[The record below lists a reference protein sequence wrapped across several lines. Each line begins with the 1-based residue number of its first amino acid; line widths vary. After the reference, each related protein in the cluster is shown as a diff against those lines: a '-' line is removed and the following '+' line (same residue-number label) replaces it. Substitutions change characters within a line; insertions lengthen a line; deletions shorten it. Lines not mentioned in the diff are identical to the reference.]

1 MDTPSV
7 IDTNTGSKRARYT
20 FGSFENI
27 QKVIVH
33 DIRGLIIRIVYV
45 LGGGQYDITPGAY
58 NP

>member
-20 FGSFENI
+20 FGSFGNI

-33 DIRGLIIRIVYV
+33 DIHGIIRSIVYV

>member
-20 FGSFENI
+20 FGSFGNI

-33 DIRGLIIRIVYV
+33 DIHGLIIRFVYV
-45 LGGGQYDITPGAY
+45 LGGGQYNITPGAY